1 VSPKKKKK
9 RKPDEKGHILYG
21 SIYMNVKSIYMNVK
35 SIGLWL
41 PRHRNKQTK
50 PRLLFGVVKNVLKLD
65 FGNDYTTVNH

>member
-1 VSPKKKKK
+1 
-9 RKPDEKGHILYG
+9 
-21 SIYMNVKSIYMNVK
+21 MNVKSIYMNVK